1 MKKFLVSLALATT
14 AMVAAAPAS
23 AQYYQD
29 RGYPDRVDNRDWRG
43 DRGDYRGQDLQPRL
57 NRISAQISRGLDR
70 GDLSPREAQQLRGEM
85 NSIWAQ
91 ARGFYR
97 TGGYDYRERAIL
109 DRRIDRLQDRLQY
122 ERRDDDRR
130 WRRY

>member
-29 RGYPDRVDNRDWRG
+29 RGYQDRVDNRDWRG
-43 DRGDYRGQDLQPRL
+43 DRGEDLQPRL
-57 NRISAQISRGLDR
+57 NRINMQISRGLDR
-70 GDLSPREAQQLRGEM
+70 GNLTPREAQQLRGEM

-97 TGGYDYRERAIL
+97 TGGYDYRERTIL

-130 WRRY
+130 GRRY